1 MKRDSIRWNPS
12 HNKRPKSNTCFS
24 SRTGKALSVYTSK
37 SAAQNAAD
45 YANQEYDNNLVP
57 YQCNTCKKWHLSPQ
71 DRHTPNKVCPN
82 CIGNNGQRKALYKTQ
97 SDAANRADILAKE
110 QKVDLTVY
118 KCPHNRGWHLTKG
131 Q

>member
-12 HNKRPKSNTCFS
+12 HNKRLKSNTCFS
-24 SRTGKALSVYTSK
+24 SRTGKALSEYPSK
-37 SAAQNAAD
+37 YAAQNAAD

-57 YQCNTCKKWHLSPQ
+57 YQCKTCKKWHLSPKN
-71 DRHTPNKVCPN
+71 RHTPNEVCPK
-82 CIGNNGQRKALYKTQ
+82 CIGNNGKRKALYKTQ
-97 SDAANRADILAKE
+97 SDAANRADILAKD